1 MFTMKKLLLIVSF
14 LFPVLSYA
22 QSKKPV
28 PSTYDVLIGTYTNGT
43 SKGIYVYRLYE
54 ETGKLSYLNEFTNV
68 DDTAFTNP
76 SYLCVSNNNKFVYAV
91 NENTKGG
98 VTALTFN
105 ANTGKMKFINNQP
118 SQGADPCYVAVDK
131 DQKNIFIANYSSGSL
146 AVLPVNKDGSLSP
159 ASQVIQDAGTGPVK
173 DRQEGPHVH
182 MAALSPNEKFLL
194 YNDLGTDKINIER
207 YHASK
212 PQPLSPADPAFVSV
226 APGNGPRHIVFSADG
241 KHAYLIQE
249 IGGFINAYN
258 YDNGKLTQIQS
269 LDMKLPAFGGNI
281 GSAAIKI
288 SPDGRFLYASN
299 RGNANE
305 IVVYSIN
312 ADNGQLTYVSR
323 SSTLGKGPRDFSID
337 PQGKF
342 LIVANQNSD
351 SIYVYRLDKKTGSLT
366 GVVSNLN
373 IGNPVCLKIVSAE

>member
-1 MFTMKKLLLIVSF
+1 MKKLLLIIST
-14 LFPVLSYA
+14 LCPVLSYA
-22 QSKKPV
+22 QSKKPA
-28 PSTYDVLIGTYTNGT
+28 PSTYDVLIGTYTTGT
-43 SKGIYVYRLYE
+43 SKGVYVYRLYE
-54 ETGKLSYLNEFTNV
+54 ESGKLSYLNEFTNV
-68 DDTAFTNP
+68 DDTAFINP

-91 NENTKGG
+91 NESTKGG

-105 ANTGKMKFINNQP
+105 ANTGKLKFINNQP
-118 SQGADPCYVAVDK
+118 TQGADPCYVTVDK

-159 ASQVIQDAGTGPVK
+159 VSQLIKDSGTGPVK

-182 MAALSPNEKFLL
+182 MAALSPNEKYLL
-194 YNDLGTDKINIER
+194 YTDLGTDKINIER

-212 PQPLSPADPAFVSV
+212 PQPLTPADPAFVSV
-226 APGNGPRHIVFSADG
+226 APGNGPRHIAFSPDG
-241 KHAYLIQE
+241 KHAYLVQE
-249 IGGFINAYN
+249 IGGFVNAYA

-269 LDMKLPAFGGNI
+269 LDMKLPEFGGNI

-299 RGNANE
+299 RGNAND
-305 IVVYSIN
+305 IVQYAIN
-312 ADNGQLTYVSR
+312 AENGQLSFVARVPS
-323 SSTLGKGPRDFSID
+323 LGKGPRDFSID

-342 LIVANQNSD
+342 LIVSNQNSD
-351 SIYVYRLDKKTGSLT
+351 TIYVYRINQQNGFIG
-366 GVVSNLN
+366 GVVSTLK

>member
-1 MFTMKKLLLIVSF
+1 MKKLLLIASF
-14 LFPVLSYA
+14 LLPVLSYA

-105 ANTGKMKFINNQP
+105 ANTGKMKFINNQQ

-146 AVLPVNKDGSLSP
+146 AVLPVNKDGSLRP

-305 IVVYSIN
+305 IVQYAIN
-312 ADNGQLTYVSR
+312 ADNGQLSYVSR
-323 SSTLGKGPRDFSID
+323 NTSLGKGPRDFAID
-337 PQGKF
+337 PQGKY
-342 LIVANQNSD
+342 LIVANQNSNT
-351 SIYVYRLDKKTGSLT
+351 IYVYKIDQKTGWLT

>member
-1 MFTMKKLLLIVSF
+1 MKKLLLIVSF